1 MRRALILAVAALL
14 LAAPP
19 ASAQRKPSPAAPKEA
34 PKEAPKP
41 PEAPPPTAAPAAY
54 ERELMRLAEVLG
66 SLAFLRD
73 LCRAPDA
80 AEWPRRM
87 QALLEAEGTAQDRRE
102 RLAGRYN
109 LGYKSFALTY
119 RVCTPAADLAVARYL
134 EEGERLSRDIASRYG
149 G

>member
-1 MRRALILAVAALL
+1 MRHSLTLAVVALL
-14 LAAPP
+14 LLASP
-19 ASAQRKPSPAAPKEA
+19 ASAQRKPPAAPKEA

-41 PEAPPPTAAPAAY
+41 PETPPPAAAPAAY

-87 QALLEAEGTAQDRRE
+87 QALLEAEGAAQERRE

-109 LGYKSFALTY
+109 LGYKAFALTY